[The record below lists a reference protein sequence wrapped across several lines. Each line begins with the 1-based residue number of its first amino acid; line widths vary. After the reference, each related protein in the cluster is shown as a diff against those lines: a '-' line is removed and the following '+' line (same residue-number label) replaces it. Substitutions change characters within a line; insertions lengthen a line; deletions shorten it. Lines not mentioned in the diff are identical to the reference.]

1 VAGPIVPQP
10 GEQFAPPSV
19 SAQLTPLLLASLL
32 TVAVKA
38 CDPCSGTVALGG
50 VTTTVMAGTV
60 IVAVAVLVPSA
71 AEPAVIVTVRLL
83 AGAAG
88 AV

>member
-1 VAGPIVPQP
+1 M
-10 GEQFAPPSV
+10 
-19 SAQLTPLLLASLL
+19 LLASLL

-38 CDPCSGTVALGG
+38 CVPCSGTVALGG
-50 VTTTVMAGTV
+50 VTATVRAGTV
-60 IVAVAVLVPSA
+60 IVAVAILLPSV
-71 AEPAVIVTVRLL
+71 AEVAVIVTVRLL